1 MSERRLY
8 VGTDI
13 GGTFTDMVV
22 LDEQGGL
29 RQFKTPTTPADRSE
43 GVVQAFSLAAAEY
56 GMSLT
61 AFCACVA
68 YFAHGTTAATN
79 ALIERKGEPT
89 GLITTRGME
98 DTLLIQRSMGS
109 WTGVGQA
116 SGHYSQRRNPPALVD
131 KHNIIGVDE
140 RLDFSGDEVVALN
153 KDQVR
158 DAARRLRDAGIKS
171 VAISFLWSF
180 VRPEHELEAARLVRE
195 EWPEVFLTASS
206 ELAPVLGEYERTATT
221 VINSYLGPVISRYIE
236 LLEQRL
242 KDTGFRGDFT
252 VLDSTGGVM
261 EAREAGERAVS
272 MIMSGPAGGVLA
284 SSALARR
291 LEYPNVITSDMG
303 GTSFDVG
310 LIVDGEPL
318 VSTTSIAGRFHL
330 ATPRIQVTAIGSG
343 GGSIAGLD
351 EGGILT
357 VGPESAGA
365 DPGPACYGKGGDRPT
380 VTDADVVLGIIDP
393 DFFLGGRFPLHRELA
408 EEAISKH
415 VAEPLGIDILEAAVG
430 IRRVADNQMADLL
443 RSVTIQQ
450 GYDPRDFAL
459 FAYGGAGPTH
469 AYAFAQEAGIDTI
482 VVPYTATTH
491 SAFGAVSSDRYR
503 SFQSSDPQRTPP
515 GAVRASD
522 HLDLGR
528 VNDRFD
534 ELEQRCRAGM
544 KDHPELRINRTL
556 YFRFRRQTH
565 ELPIAVPSR
574 TLEPEDLD
582 RLVSE
587 FHYRYERIYGPG
599 TSLPEAGV
607 EINTYRL
614 EGRIPAQSA
623 RAESV
628 RTGSLSA
635 GPDAAGDADALEAA
649 KIGVRDVVFSG
660 TPART
665 AVYAGERL
673 PSGVLIA
680 GPAIA
685 EFAGTTVVVG
695 PGQKAVADA
704 DGHILMSPA
713 ETAAVDS
720 VSRDKRRS

>member
-1 MSERRLY
+1 MSERRFY

-22 LDEQGGL
+22 IDEQGGL
-29 RQFKTPTTPADRSE
+29 RQFKSPTTPADRSE

-56 GMSLT
+56 GMSLA
-61 AFCACVA
+61 AFCASVA

-109 WTGVGQA
+109 WTGVGHA
-116 SGHYSQRRNPPALVD
+116 SGHYSQRRNPAALVD
-131 KHNIIGVDE
+131 KQHTIGVDE
-140 RLDFSGDEVVALN
+140 RFDFSGDEVVALN

-158 DAARRLRDAGIKS
+158 DAARRLRDAGMKS
-171 VAISFLWSF
+171 LAISFLWSF

-195 EWPEVFLTASS
+195 EWPDVFLTASS
-206 ELAPVLGEYERTATT
+206 ELAPVIGEYERTATT

-242 KDTGFRGDFT
+242 HDTGFRGDFT

-291 LEYPNVITSDMG
+291 LDYPNVITSDMG

-318 VSTTSIAGRFHL
+318 VSTTSIAGRYHL

-351 EGGILT
+351 EGGILI

-393 DFFLGGRFPLHRELA
+393 GFFLGGRFPLHRELA
-408 EEAISKH
+408 EEAIRKH
-415 VAEPLGIDILEAAVG
+415 VAEPLGIDVLEAAVG

-503 SFQSSDPQRTPP
+503 SFQLSDPQRTPP
-515 GAVRASD
+515 GTKASD

-528 VNDRFD
+528 VNDKFD
-534 ELEQRCRAGM
+534 ELQQRCRAAM

-565 ELPIAVPSR
+565 ELPIAVPNR
-574 TLEPEDLD
+574 KLEPEDLD
-582 RLVSE
+582 RLVTE
-587 FHYRYERIYGPG
+587 FHNRYERIYGPG

-614 EGRIPAQSA
+614 EGRIAAQSA
-623 RAESV
+623 QAEGV
-628 RTGSLSA
+628 RTGS
-635 GPDAAGDADALEAA
+635 PAAEPEGGTGALEAA
-649 KIGVRDVVFSG
+649 RIGVRDVVFSG

-673 PSGVLIA
+673 PSGVPVP

-685 EFAGTTVVVG
+685 EFAGTTVVIG
-695 PGQKAVADA
+695 PGQKAVADD

-713 ETAAVDS
+713 E
-720 VSRDKRRS
+720 K